1 MEAKLR
7 DDRAA
12 INAHAGNPGTGEA
25 PVEVAL
31 KFRQPKILTLG
42 TGQAM
47 AAGAAAT
54 DTRQIELVPFGLSEI
69 PGVRTV
75 VEKTSPMQ
83 RLFGAERRQLRA
95 ATAAD
100 LG

>member
-1 MEAKLR
+1 M
-7 DDRAA
+7 
-12 INAHAGNPGTGEA
+12 
-25 PVEVAL
+25 
-31 KFRQPKILTLG
+31 G

-83 RLFGAERRQLRA
+83 RLWPIASARRHVR
-95 ATAAD
+95 
-100 LG
+100 